1 MQADTT
7 TTPAEPTRHPDAP
20 LRGKTIVLTGASS
33 GIGHAAALAFAAQG
47 ASLVLAAR
55 ASGALQSVADACT
68 ALGAPAVAVPTDVT
82 DASAVAEL
90 ARTAILRFGRV
101 DVWINNVGVGAVGR
115 FEDTPMDAH
124 RRVIE
129 TNLLGHIHGAHAIVP
144 HFRARR
150 SGTLVNMI
158 SIGGWV
164 SAPFATAY
172 SASKFGLRG
181 FSEALRAELR
191 DMPQVHVCEVFP
203 TFVDS
208 PGMAHGANYSGR
220 SVRPPPPMVDPRR
233 VADALVEL
241 AQARRPRRRTYIGA
255 PARPGI
261 LAHALAPDLLARSMR
276 WLTQI
281 AQRRARPAALTDGN
295 LFDASRGHAIDGGFR
310 APSKPATKAT
320 LGIAGAA
327 LVLLAVAVR
336 SGRRRRG
343 SPRRPSAL

>member
-1 MQADTT
+1 MPADSPTS
-7 TTPAEPTRHPDAP
+7 AEPTRHPDAP

-55 ASGALQSVADACT
+55 ASGALQSVADACV

-144 HFRARR
+144 HFRAHR
-150 SGTLVNMI
+150 SGTLINMI

-208 PGMAHGANYSGR
+208 PGMAHGANYTGR

-241 AQARRPRRRTYIGA
+241 ARAPRPRMRTYIGA

-276 WLTQI
+276 WLTQTL
-281 AQRRARPAALTDGN
+281 QRRARPAAPTDGN
-295 LFDASRGHAIDGGFR
+295 LFDPSQGHAIDGGFR
-310 APSKPATKAT
+310 APSKPAAKAT
-320 LGIAGAA
+320 TLGLAGAA

-336 SGRRRRG
+336 SGRRRR
-343 SPRRPSAL
+343 SARRPSAL

>member
-1 MQADTT
+1 MPSDPSSSARTAR
-7 TTPAEPTRHPDAP
+7 PAAP

-33 GIGHAAALAFAAQG
+33 GIGHAAALAFAAEG

-55 ASGALQSVADACT
+55 ASGALQAVAQACVE
-68 ALGAPAVAVPTDVT
+68 LGAPAVAVPTDVT
-82 DASAVAEL
+82 DAAAVAEL
-90 ARTAILRFGRV
+90 ARTAILRFGKV

-150 SGTLVNMI
+150 SGTLINMI

-233 VADALVEL
+233 VADALLEL
-241 AQARRPRRRTYIGA
+241 ASARRPRRRTYIGA

-261 LAHALAPDLLARSMR
+261 LAHALAPDLLARSMQ
-276 WLTQI
+276 WLTQM
-281 AQRRARPAALTDGN
+281 AQRRAQPAALTDGN
-295 LFDASRGHAIDGGFR
+295 LFDASRGHGIDGGFR
-310 APSKPATKAT
+310 APPKPATKAT
-320 LGIAGAA
+320 LGLAGAA

-336 SGRRRRG
+336 SGRRRR
-343 SPRRPSAL
+343 SSPPRRSL